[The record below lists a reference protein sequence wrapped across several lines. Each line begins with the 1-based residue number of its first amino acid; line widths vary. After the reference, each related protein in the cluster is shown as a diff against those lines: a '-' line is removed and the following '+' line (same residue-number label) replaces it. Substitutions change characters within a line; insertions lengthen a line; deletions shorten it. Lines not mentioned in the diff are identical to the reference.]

1 MLWVCWVYS
10 VCFRFLFWWLGGGGG
25 GGGGGVAAVGVGNG
39 FVGGVKDH
47 RLPDNPLSL
56 WVFITGRK

>member
-1 MLWVCWVYS
+1 MVAGGDCGFAGFTMFVF
-10 VCFRFLFWWLGGGGG
+10 VFLFRWL
-25 GGGGGVAAVGVGNG
+25 GGGGVAAMGVGNG

-56 WVFITGRK
+56 WVFTTGRK